1 MIYVSIALGLV
12 ILIQSVAML
21 FVSNLHHRT
30 VDKLTDKLIAKSFS
44 EYVVATNAREDPPP
58 EIKGKKP
65 LSWFDDVNAPEDED
79 E

>member
-1 MIYVSIALGLV
+1 MIYVSLGVV
-12 ILIQSVAML
+12 IVIQSIAMY
-21 FVSNLHHRT
+21 FVFKLHHRT